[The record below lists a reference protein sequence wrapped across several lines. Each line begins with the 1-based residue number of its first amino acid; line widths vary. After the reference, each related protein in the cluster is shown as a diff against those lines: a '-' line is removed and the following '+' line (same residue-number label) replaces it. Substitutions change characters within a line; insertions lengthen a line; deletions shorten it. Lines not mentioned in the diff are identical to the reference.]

1 MVDRTLK
8 SSYYYHYYYF
18 CVNMILW
25 GNWMTNYLC
34 SRALIFSYKF
44 LFSLTVTIGKSA
56 MHDKMEGGGGGWGGG
71 GGGGEGKGKE
81 KKGASEIHT
90 QYHFIFFAYQQILLD
105 HLLPTIVCCLE
116 TDECMSWTLLVL
128 ESEEANCILGHCI

>member
-8 SSYYYHYYYF
+8 SNYCYYDYF

-25 GNWMTNYLC
+25 GNWMTNCLC
-34 SRALIFSYKF
+34 SCALIFSYKF
-44 LFSLTVTIGKSA
+44 LFSLTVTIGMSA
-56 MHDKMEGGGGGWGGG
+56 MNDKMEG
-71 GGGGEGKGKE
+71 E
-81 KKGASEIHT
+81 KKKARVKFIHSIISYSLLIS
-90 QYHFIFFAYQQILLD
+90 QRILLD